1 MRDARPDPARG
12 VPPRWRHHAVAW
24 TFLLGVGGLV
34 LRAGYLVVTDWEFLV
49 DQGEARSIRNLE
61 IPAHRGVIHDRVGE
75 PLAVSAPMAAA
86 WIDPSEASLSMA
98 DAQALAN
105 ILGLDGERLH
115 ARTDAARE
123 KQRRFAYIARRVEPD
138 AERRV
143 RALGIAGVHF
153 QPEYHRFYPAGEVA
167 AHLVGRTDIDDRG
180 QEGIE
185 RAFDSTLTGKP
196 GTKRV
201 LRDLP
206 GNTIKELLLTSPQ
219 DGDDLF
225 LSLDL
230 RLQFYAHRELG
241 EAIKEHKARSGSVV
255 MLDVDTGDIL
265 ALANQPS
272 FNPNDWGARGVV
284 VRNHALADQF
294 EPGSTVKPVTVLAA
308 LETGEYSRDTE
319 IDTSPG
325 WFRVGPK
332 LIEDPINR
340 GTLTVAGIV
349 AKSSQVGITKIA
361 LALEDRA
368 VFDALRRA
376 GFGAASITGLP
387 EETAGFLTDRD
398 LRRPIGRATIAYGY
412 GLTVSAAQL
421 ARAYLTL
428 ASGGV
433 RRELNL
439 LRDSRP
445 LPDERVFDAGL
456 VAEVVDM
463 MRGVVEVGGTAP
475 KASVPGYSVAGKTGT
490 ARKVG
495 STGYDDSSHVAFFAG
510 FAPAERPKV
519 VVVVVINEPSGTLV
533 GGGSVAAPVFSRV
546 VARTLRV
553 LGVAPD
559 EATATEAVASPRVD
573 SGPLRRGGILPS
585 LAPTGAQEPP
595 RPRSNKAHAS
605 HWTRLAAGKEGET
618 PPFRSGRQASLQDP
632 RAPT

>member
-1 MRDARPDPARG
+1 MMRASRPDPARA
-12 VPPRWRHHAVAW
+12 VAPRWRHHAVAW
-24 TFLLGVGGLV
+24 TFLLGVGALV
-34 LRAGYLVVTDWEFLV
+34 LRAGYLVVTDREFLV

-61 IPAHRGVIHDRVGE
+61 IPAHRGMIYDRMGT

-86 WIDPSEASLSMA
+86 WVDPTETVLAPG
-98 DAQALAN
+98 DAEALAA
-105 ILGLDGERLH
+105 ILELDAERIR
-115 ARTDAARE
+115 ARVDTARE
-123 KQRRFAYIARRVEPD
+123 RQRRFAYIARRVEPD

-143 RALGIAGVHF
+143 RALGIAGVYL

-185 RAFDSTLTGKP
+185 RAFNSVLSGEP

-206 GNTIKELLLTSPQ
+206 GNTVKELLLDSPE

-225 LSLDL
+225 LGLDL
-230 RLQFYAHRELG
+230 RLQFYAHRALG
-241 EAIKEHKARSGSVV
+241 QAIKRHKARSGSVV
-255 MLDVDTGDIL
+255 MVDVASGDIL

-284 VRNHALADQF
+284 VRNHALTDQF

-308 LETGEYSRDTE
+308 LETGEYRGDTE

-325 WFRVGPK
+325 WFRVGRK
-332 LIEDPINR
+332 LIEDPLNR
-340 GTLTVAGIV
+340 GVLTLAGVV
-349 AKSSQVGITKIA
+349 AKSSQVGITKVA
-361 LALEDRA
+361 LALEERA

-376 GFGAASITGLP
+376 GFGSSSITGLP

-398 LRRPIGRATIAYGY
+398 LGHPIGRATIAYGY

-421 ARAYLTL
+421 AKVYLTL

-439 LRDSRP
+439 LRDARP
-445 LPDERVFDAGL
+445 LPPERVFDAEL
-456 VAEVVDM
+456 VAEVVAM
-463 MRGVVEVGGTAP
+463 MRGVVAVGGTAP
-475 KASVPGYSVAGKTGT
+475 KASVAGYSVAGKTGT
-490 ARKVG
+490 VRKVG
-495 STGYDDSSHVAFFAG
+495 SAGYDDSSHVAFFAG
-510 FAPAERPKV
+510 FAPAERPRV
-519 VVVVVINEPSGTLV
+519 VAVVVINEPSGELI

-546 VARTLRV
+546 VARTLRL

-559 EATATEAVASPRVD
+559 EIAPRAEAVASRSPKRSDHSVENAE
-573 SGPLRRGGILPS
+573 S
-585 LAPTGAQEPP
+585 LALGVWPQPP
-595 RPRSNKAHAS
+595 PGQDTSVI
-605 HWTRLAAGKEGET
+605 RL
-618 PPFRSGRQASLQDP
+618 
-632 RAPT
+632 

>member
-1 MRDARPDPARG
+1 MRDARPDLAHA
-12 VPPRWRHHAVAW
+12 VAPRWRHHAVAW
-24 TFLLGVGGLV
+24 TFLLGVGALV
-34 LRAGYLVVTDWEFLV
+34 LRAGYLVVTDREFLV

-61 IPAHRGVIHDRVGE
+61 IPAHRGMIYDREGT

-86 WIDPSEASLSMA
+86 WVDPTETVLAPG
-98 DAQALAN
+98 DAEALAA
-105 ILGLDGERLH
+105 ILELDAERIR
-115 ARTDAARE
+115 ARVNAARE
-123 KQRRFAYIARRVEPD
+123 RQRRFAYIARRVEPD

-143 RALGIAGVHF
+143 RALGIAGVYL

-185 RAFDSTLTGKP
+185 RAFNSVLSGEP
-196 GTKRV
+196 GSKRV

-206 GNTIKELLLTSPQ
+206 GNTVKELLLESPE

-225 LSLDL
+225 LGLDL
-230 RLQFYAHRELG
+230 RLQFYAHRALG
-241 EAIKEHKARSGSVV
+241 QAIKRHKARSGSVV
-255 MLDVDTGDIL
+255 MVDVASGDIL

-284 VRNHALADQF
+284 VRNHALTDQF

-308 LETGEYSRDTE
+308 LETGEYRGDTA

-325 WFRVGPK
+325 WFRVDRK
-332 LIEDPINR
+332 LIEDPLNR
-340 GTLTVAGIV
+340 GVLTLAGVV
-349 AKSSQVGITKIA
+349 AKSSQVGITKVA
-361 LALEDRA
+361 LALEERA

-376 GFGAASITGLP
+376 GFGSSSITGLP

-398 LRRPIGRATIAYGY
+398 LGHPIGRATIAYGY

-421 ARAYLTL
+421 AKVYLTL

-439 LRDSRP
+439 LRDARP
-445 LPDERVFDAGL
+445 LPPERVFDADL

-463 MRGVVEVGGTAP
+463 MRGVVAVGGTAP

-490 ARKVG
+490 VRKVG
-495 STGYDDSSHVAFFAG
+495 SAGYDDSSHVAFFAG
-510 FAPAERPKV
+510 FAPAERPRV
-519 VVVVVINEPSGTLV
+519 VAVVVINEPSGDLI
-533 GGGSVAAPVFSRV
+533 GGGTVAAPVFSRV
-546 VARTLRV
+546 VARTLRL

-559 EATATEAVASPRVD
+559 EIAPSAEAVASRP
-573 SGPLRRGGILPS
+573 PERRDLPVEDAES
-585 LAPTGAQEPP
+585 LALGAWPGPAPGQDT
-595 RPRSNKAHAS
+595 SAI
-605 HWTRLAAGKEGET
+605 RL
-618 PPFRSGRQASLQDP
+618 
-632 RAPT
+632 